1 MYDLACISAGARACT
16 DCPAGTYG
24 LDNGMCQPCLP
35 GFVAN
40 TTSSTVCTACIAG
53 TYAVTLPQPKPLSYC
68 QECGI
73 GTYSIARATS
83 CTGCPSGFVANTTS
97 STVCTPCQAGTY
109 AVTLPQPTPANY
121 CKECGVGSYSNAQA
135 ISCSNCPSGFVA
147 NTTGSSVCTACHA
160 GTYALTHDYCKECDV
175 GTYSDA
181 QAISCSNCPPGSY
194 AASTNSTVCD
204 PCPLNSFTDV
214 PGSSRCEPCLA
225 GKVTS
230 SIGQRSCQAVV
241 TSYSIQSIVSDGSTP
256 FYIVIVFALL
266 FGLLALAIE
275 RIKSTSKE
283 RKEIAPQPKLFM
295 MLFYFVNFGNHFL
308 TEVILVSV
316 TLQLPSPYPIFAVFL
331 VIGRLV
337 NCYPTIIVVMD
348 IMKSPVLS
356 GVVANDR
363 RTSSSAAE
371 ITKDVESDDTS
382 NSTQYKGTTEF
393 HAYLVTGHF
402 FDRTNMYIAYLFVCL
417 FDSRLLMH
425 LPWRKSPFSNKLSFP
440 NYRLLITVYK
450 TWCLNSVLMWVAQI
464 ALLITNDR
472 GGDLNGN
479 VETILY
485 MNLVSI
491 TVQTLYTLL
500 VMCTKRALLR
510 RNLDDCLKMNQRDN
524 DDTNLSLQELTASSV
539 DGNIANPIHSDNAH
553 GHNTEELESLI
564 SRIVDTRIS
573 GLANRMVDDNRLLK
587 EEFMERIAQLEG
599 KSNVDSNQDVS
610 SSTASATLSTLT
622 VNRRD
627 TIPAAARMSESGRVA
642 HVNKVLLDNTSDDR
656 L

>member
-1 MYDLACISAGARACT
+1 MYELVCTSSGATVCT
-16 DCPAGTYG
+16 DCPIGTYG
-24 LDNGMCQPCLP
+24 LETGICQPCLP
-35 GFVAN
+35 GSVAN
-40 TTSSTVCTACIAG
+40 TAG
-53 TYAVTLPQPKPLSYC
+53 
-68 QECGI
+68 
-73 GTYSIARATS
+73 
-83 CTGCPSGFVANTTS
+83 
-97 STVCTPCQAGTY
+97 STVCTPCQAGTH
-109 AVTLPQPTPANY
+109 AFTLPQPTPASY
-121 CKECGVGSYSNAQA
+121 CKECGVGKYSEIEA
-135 ISCSNCPSGFVA
+135 IYCIGCS
-147 NTTGSSVCTACHA
+147 
-160 GTYALTHDYCKECDV
+160 
-175 GTYSDA
+175 
-181 QAISCSNCPPGSY
+181 PGSY
-194 AASTNSTVCD
+194 AAFTNSTVCD
-204 PCPLNSFTDV
+204 LCPLNSFTDG

-308 TEVILVSV
+308 TEVILVSA

-331 VIGRLV
+331 LIGRLV
-337 NCYPTIIVVMD
+337 NCYPTIIVMMD

-464 ALLITNDR
+464 ALLITNGR
-472 GGDLNGN
+472 GNDLNGN

-539 DGNIANPIHSDNAH
+539 DGNTANPIHSDNAH
-553 GHNTEELESLI
+553 GGHNDEELESLI
-564 SRIVDTRIS
+564 SRIVDTRMS
-573 GLANRMVDDNRLLK
+573 GIRK
-587 EEFMERIAQLEG
+587 EFMERIARLED
-599 KSNVDSNQDVS
+599 KSNVDDSQDVS
-610 SSTASATLSTLT
+610 SSTATATLSTLSG
-622 VNRRD
+622 NRRD
-627 TIPAAARMSESGRVA
+627 TIPAAAQVSESLRVA